1 MKITVIGA
9 GNVGATAAQVLA
21 NKELANDIWMVDIA
35 EGIAKGKALD
45 MYESMP
51 ILHSDSKIF
60 GTSNYEDTANS
71 DIIIMTAGLARK
83 PGMSRDDLLVKNAAI
98 VSSCVAQ
105 AVKYSPDAT
114 FIVVSNPLDVM
125 TYVTLK
131 VTGLP
136 KHKVIGMAGI
146 LDTARYRSFISMET
160 GYSMRDIQA
169 QLLGGHGDTM
179 VPLPRFTTVAGI
191 PVTDLI
197 SKEKLD
203 AIVTRAK
210 NGGIEIVNYLQTGSA
225 YYAPGAASVEM
236 AEAIVND
243 QKRILPC
250 TVLLEGEY
258 GMDDVCVGVPIKI
271 GKGGIEQIIELNLNE
286 EEMAEFKKSAEH
298 VKKTIQQAMELIN
311 SQKEE

>member
-9 GNVGATAAQVLA
+9 GNVGATVAQLLA
-21 NKELANDIWMVDIA
+21 NKELAKEIWMVDIA

-51 ILHSDSKIF
+51 VLHSDSHIF

-71 DIIIMTAGLARK
+71 DIVIMTAGLARK
-83 PGMSRDDLLVKNAAI
+83 PGMTRDDLLVKNNEI
-98 VSSCVAQ
+98 VSSCVSN
-105 AVKYSPDAT
+105 AVKYSPNAI

-131 VTGLP
+131 VTNLP
-136 KHKVIGMAGI
+136 KNKVIGMAGI

-197 SKEKLD
+197 PKDRLD
-203 AIVTRAK
+203 EIVTRTK

-225 YYAPGAASVEM
+225 YYAPGAAAVEM
-236 AEAIVND
+236 AESIIKD
-243 QKRILPC
+243 QKRVLPC

-258 GMDDVCVGVPIKI
+258 GMNDVCVGVPIVI
-271 GKGGIEQIIELNLNE
+271 GKNGIEKIIELNLNE
-286 EEMAEFKKSAEH
+286 EEMSAFKTSAEH
-298 VKKTIQQAMELIN
+298 VKKTIQQAMELIA
-311 SQKEE
+311 SKQ

>member
-9 GNVGATAAQVLA
+9 GNVGATVAQLLA
-21 NKELANDIWMVDIA
+21 NKELAKEIWMVDIA
-35 EGIAKGKALD
+35 EGLAKGKSLD

-51 ILHSDSKIF
+51 VLHSDSHIY
-60 GTSNYEDTANS
+60 GTSDYKDTADS
-71 DIIIMTAGLARK
+71 DIVIMTAGLARK
-83 PGMSRDDLLVKNAAI
+83 PGMTRDDLLVKNNEI
-98 VSSCVAQ
+98 VSSCVSQ
-105 AVKYSPDAT
+105 AVKFSPNAI

-125 TYVTLK
+125 TYITLK

-179 VPLPRFTTVAGI
+179 VPLPRYTTVAGI

-197 SKEKLD
+197 AKEKLD
-203 AIVTRAK
+203 EIVKRAK

-225 YYAPGAASVEM
+225 YYAPGAAAVEM
-236 AEAIVND
+236 AEAIVKD
-243 QKRILPC
+243 QKRVLPC
-250 TVLLEGEY
+250 TVLLNGEY

-286 EEMAEFKKSAEH
+286 EEKAEFTKSAEH
-298 VKKTIQQAMELIN
+298 VKTTIKQAIELIE
-311 SQKEE
+311 SKK